1 MQARKHASE
10 GSTLALNPGQTSPE
24 VQTRDNSDPT
34 KSTDVL
40 QLKKTTMCSNFFHHR
55 LELIVCIRDH
65 QNITNGTKYWT
76 KLSVQYDT
84 TKIYVASFAT
94 EVLLDEE
101 LRNGQLGIVNV
112 LSKRLSSS

>member
-1 MQARKHASE
+1 MRYN
-10 GSTLALNPGQTSPE
+10 L
-24 VQTRDNSDPT
+24 
-34 KSTDVL
+34 
-40 QLKKTTMCSNFFHHR
+40 FHGR

-94 EVLLDEE
+94 EVLLDEG
-101 LRNGQLGIVNV
+101 LRDGQLGTVIFFETSNIHLKLLLFYHVTNNY
-112 LSKRLSSS
+112 RQIWFPN

>member
-1 MQARKHASE
+1 
-10 GSTLALNPGQTSPE
+10 
-24 VQTRDNSDPT
+24 
-34 KSTDVL
+34 
-40 QLKKTTMCSNFFHHR
+40 MCTNFFHRR

-94 EVLLDEE
+94 EVLLDEG
-101 LRNGQLGIVNV
+101 LRDGKLGIVNV
-112 LSKRLSSS
+112 FFETFNINSKLFKF